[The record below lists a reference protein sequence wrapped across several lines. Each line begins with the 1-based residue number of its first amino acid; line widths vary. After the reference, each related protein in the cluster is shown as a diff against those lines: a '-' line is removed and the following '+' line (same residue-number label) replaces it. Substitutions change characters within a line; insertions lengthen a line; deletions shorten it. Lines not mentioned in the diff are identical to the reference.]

1 MQLTPREKADHRK
14 QAGDI
19 HAKLVEYL
27 QTLKFLEYEL
37 RNRTAQDAKERT
49 RARAAFTALKRLQ
62 DALEELEE
70 AARQN

>member
-1 MQLTPREKADHRK
+1 MDPRKRPDHRE
-14 QAGDI
+14 QTGDL

-27 QTLKFLEYEL
+27 QTLKYLEYEL